1 MPVVYL
7 ISDTLN
13 YSLLICDDAGYGYSN
28 SMGWRPVRLNEVKIS
43 ANEVFVVDN
52 RLTADEV
59 TRLKAIIQEHSDTI
73 FLLKVVDPFN
83 EQEGHP
89 YYRFLLT
96 MCGCLNTFLLSV
108 YTPAELTV
116 TLADKYKGRFI
127 HLPYPYLAEKE
138 IENTQKANKII
149 ISGSLNEQVYPYR
162 YAIWKKVTRSW
173 LRLFFFDILRHPGYA
188 EMSASKKHSH
198 SVIGE
203 NFVKHLS
210 QYKYMLL
217 CPSRAGVEFL
227 KYNECAY
234 AGCMPV
240 GEPPLSYPSEIRE
253 LFLPL
258 NVADLTRD
266 TLRIIKNGYD
276 TTIITRLRQF
286 LRETRNP
293 DKLNNVL
300 ENFILEN
307 SLHTS

>member
-1 MPVVYL
+1 MKINYIL
-7 ISDTLN
+7 SDNLD

-59 TRLKAIIQEHSDTI
+59 ARLKAIIHEHINTI

-83 EQEGHP
+83 EHEGHH
-89 YYRFLLT
+89 YYGFLSK

-116 TLADKYKGRFI
+116 ALADKYKGRFI
-127 HLPYPYLAEKE
+127 HLPYPYLVEKE
-138 IENTQKANKII
+138 IENKQKANKII
-149 ISGSLNEQVYPYR
+149 ISGSLNEQIYPYR

-173 LRLFFFDILRHPGYA
+173 LRLFFFDILKHPGYA

-198 SVIGE
+198 SIIGE
-203 NFVKHLS
+203 TFVEYLS

-217 CPSRAGVEFL
+217 CPSRTGVEFL

-240 GEPPLSYPSEIRE
+240 GEPPLSYPGEIRK

-258 NVADLTRD
+258 NVADLTCD
-266 TLRIIKNGYD
+266 TLTIIKNGYD
-276 TTIITRLRQF
+276 ATIIAGLRQF

-300 ENFILEN
+300 ENLILEN
-307 SLHTS
+307 SLRTS